1 VSRQRQGSVA
11 VAPHS
16 RLSLDGGALRRDGAL
31 NKILNG
37 LLAGIFAAGAAA
49 ACGAAPAR
57 ATEQRPPAYACG
69 GGEIGHGTVSRI
81 VDGRTFVLE
90 DGREVRLAAIEVPP
104 VAATQN
110 ASRAPDAT
118 AAALDAL
125 AGGDQ
130 VILRSAEIASDRYGR
145 LVAYAYTMRDGDE
158 LFVQGELIA
167 DGFARV
173 GDRVGHDCAGE
184 LLSREK
190 AARKARLG
198 LWADPY
204 YDVVNVETPVD
215 VPAQRGRFALVE
227 GTVTSVRESGA
238 TIYVNFGR
246 RRSED
251 ITVTVPKRNE
261 RTFAAAG
268 LDLKALAGRRI
279 RVRGWVEQ
287 RGGEDRAWIAAE
299 RPEQIENANGE

>member
-1 VSRQRQGSVA
+1 M
-11 VAPHS
+11 
-16 RLSLDGGALRRDGAL
+16 ALRRDGV
-31 NKILNG
+31 LNG
-37 LLAGIFAAGAAA
+37 FLAAMATAGFAAASGN
-49 ACGAAPAR
+49 APAR
-57 ATEQRPPAYACG
+57 AMEQLAAHACG
-69 GGEIGHGTVSRI
+69 GDEIARGTVNRV

-104 VAATQN
+104 VPATQDAGQAPDGKAAAT
-110 ASRAPDAT
+110 
-118 AAALDAL
+118 ALNAL

-145 LVAYAYTMRDGDE
+145 VVTYAYTMRDGDE
-158 LFVQGELIA
+158 LFVEGELIA

-173 GDRVGHDCAGE
+173 GDRVGHACAAE
-184 LLSREK
+184 LLSRER

-204 YDVVNVETPVD
+204 YDVLNVESPVD

-261 RTFAAAG
+261 RTFSAAG
-268 LDLKALAGRRI
+268 LDLKTLAGRRI

-287 RGGEDRAWIAAE
+287 RGVEDRAWIAAE